1 MSEEVFKAR
10 LEPSGREFSL
20 YPGESILNSALRQRI
35 LLQYGCRNGRCSSC
49 KYFLIDGEVDFG
61 KVSPYS
67 LSENEKEEGWALLC
81 QARALSDLTI
91 RDHDIS
97 DRDDAPV
104 LTPRDETAE
113 ISAIEQLTESLW
125 ALQLVLPH
133 PLIFYP
139 GQFIEIEAPDRPG
152 SWRCYSIASSAANPE
167 RIDLVVKRIAGGEFS
182 GQVERL
188 ARGSRLAVRGPYG
201 MSYLRDSDRPILLV
215 ATGSGLAPLLSIL
228 RSSAEQ
234 RDPRSFQLYYGAR
247 TAGDLIFRDELYSLE
262 QRLPHFRFKP
272 SLSAPATTDSSPASP
287 GPAAATSAPSS
298 AAPDHSRALANTSP
312 ASAGSSAAAD
322 PSLAPTGPT
331 GAYPE
336 RSRAVP
342 NPSPA
347 TLSQVSVGRVTQALQ
362 RDITDASP
370 YDAYICG
377 QPDMCESVATL
388 LLAKGIPED
397 RIFRDDFY
405 PAV

>member
-1 MSEEVFKAR
+1 MSETVFKAR

-49 KYFLIDGEVDFG
+49 KYFLIEGEVDFG

-91 RDHDIS
+91 RDQDIS

-113 ISAIEQLTESLW
+113 IFAIEQLTESLW

-139 GQFIEIEAPDRPG
+139 GQFIEVEAPGRPG

-201 MSYLRDSDRPILLV
+201 MSYLRESDRPILLV
-215 ATGSGLAPLLSIL
+215 ATGAGLAPLLSIL

-247 TAGDLIFRDELYSLE
+247 TAGDLIFRDELYAME

-272 SLSAPATTDSSPASP
+272 SLSAPDSSFASVDPSPASVD
-287 GPAAATSAPSS
+287 PAAAALAPSS
-298 AAPDHSRALANTSP
+298 AAPNASP
-312 ASAGSSAAAD
+312 TSAGSSAAAD
-322 PSLAPTGPT
+322 PSLAPMRPT
-331 GAYPE
+331 GAHPE

-342 NPSPA
+342 NPSPP
-347 TLSQVSVGRVTQALQ
+347 TLSRVSVGRVTQALQ

-370 YDAYICG
+370 FDAYICG
-377 QPDMCESVATL
+377 HPEMCESVATL
-388 LLAKGIPED
+388 LLAKGVPEN

>member
-20 YPGESILNSALRQRI
+20 YSGESVLNSALRQRI

-91 RDHDIS
+91 RDQDIA
-97 DRDDAPV
+97 DRDDAPI

-113 ISAIEQLTESLW
+113 ISAIDKLTESLW
-125 ALQLVLPH
+125 GLQLVLPH
-133 PLIFYP
+133 PLTFYP
-139 GQFIEIEAPDRPG
+139 GQFIEVEAPGHPG
-152 SWRCYSIASSAANPE
+152 CWRCYSIASSPAHSE
-167 RIDLVVKRIAGGEFS
+167 RIDLIVKRIAAGEFS
-182 GQVERL
+182 GQVQRL

-201 MSYLRDSDRPILLV
+201 MSYLRDSDRPVLLV

-228 RSSAEQ
+228 RTAAER
-234 RDPRSFQLYYGAR
+234 RDPRHFQLYYGAR
-247 TAGDLIFRDELYSLE
+247 TAADLIFREELYSLE
-262 QRLPHFRFKP
+262 QRLRHFQFKP
-272 SLSAPATTDSSPASP
+272 SLSATAGTDLSLGSPASVS
-287 GPAAATSAPSS
+287 ASVARDLSATSVSHSAIGDTSS
-298 AAPDHSRALANTSP
+298 TPVE
-312 ASAGSSAAAD
+312 
-322 PSLAPTGPT
+322 PSLALVDRSS
-331 GAYPE
+331 GAQDSG
-336 RSRAVP
+336 RIVP
-342 NPSPA
+342 NLSPTTPSR
-347 TLSQVSVGRVTQALQ
+347 VSAGRVTQALQ
-362 RDITDASP
+362 RDLIDASP
-370 YDAYICG
+370 FDAYICG
-377 QPDMCESVATL
+377 HPEMCESVATL
-388 LLAKGIPED
+388 LLAKGIPEN

>member
-20 YPGESILNSALRQRI
+20 YAGESVLNSALRQRI

-91 RDHDIS
+91 RDQDIA

-113 ISAIEQLTESLW
+113 IFAIQQLTESLW
-125 ALQLVLPH
+125 GLQLALPH
-133 PLIFYP
+133 PLTFYP
-139 GQFIEIEAPDRPG
+139 GQFIEVEAPGRSG
-152 SWRCYSIASSAANPE
+152 SWRCYSIAGSAANPE
-167 RIDLVVKRIAGGEFS
+167 RIDLIVKRITGGEFS

-228 RSSAEQ
+228 RTAAERRDQ
-234 RDPRSFQLYYGAR
+234 RHFQLYYGAR
-247 TAGDLIFRDELYSLE
+247 TTADLIFHDELCSLE
-262 QRLPHFRFKP
+262 QRLPHFRFKA
-272 SLSAPATTDSSPASP
+272 SLSAPASTDLSLGSPASVS
-287 GPAAATSAPSS
+287 ALVARDLSATSVGPS
-298 AAPDHSRALANTSP
+298 AAGHSSPTSVEP
-312 ASAGSSAAAD
+312 SFAPVDRSPVAAD
-322 PSLAPTGPT
+322 RGRAAPNASPI
-331 GAYPE
+331 
-336 RSRAVP
+336 RLSR
-342 NPSPA
+342 
-347 TLSQVSVGRVTQALQ
+347 VSAGRVTQALQ
-362 RDITDASP
+362 RDIADASP
-370 YDAYICG
+370 FDAYICG
-377 QPDMCESVATL
+377 HPDMCESVATL
-388 LLAKGIPED
+388 LLAKGIPEN

>member
-1 MSEEVFKAR
+1 MSDEIFRAR

-20 YPGESILNSALRQRI
+20 HSGESILNSALRQRI

-91 RDHDIS
+91 RDQDIA
-97 DRDDAPV
+97 DRDDAPI

-113 ISAIEQLTESLW
+113 ISAIEKMTESLW
-125 ALQLVLPH
+125 SLQLVLPH
-133 PLIFYP
+133 PLTYYP
-139 GQFIEIEAPDRPG
+139 GQFLEVEAPGKPG
-152 SWRCYSIASSAANPE
+152 SWRCYSIASSAANSE
-167 RIDLVVKRIAGGEFS
+167 HIDLVVKRIDGGEFS

-188 ARGSRLAVRGPYG
+188 GRGFRLAVRGPYG
-201 MSYLRDSDRPILLV
+201 MNYLRDSDRPILPV

-228 RSSAEQ
+228 RSSAER

-247 TAGDLIFRDELYSLE
+247 TAADLIFRDELYSME
-262 QRLPHFRFKP
+262 QRLPHFRFQP
-272 SLSAPATTDSSPASP
+272 SLSASTSTDLSLGSP
-287 GPAAATSAPSS
+287 GSS
-298 AAPDHSRALANTSP
+298 TT
-312 ASAGSSAAAD
+312 AD
-322 PSLAPTGPT
+322 
-331 GAYPE
+331 
-336 RSRAVP
+336 RSRPVP
-342 NPSPA
+342 NPSPI
-347 TLSQVSVGRVTQALQ
+347 TLSRISAGRVTQALQ
-362 RDITDASP
+362 RDIADASP
-370 YDAYICG
+370 FDAYICG
-377 QPDMCESVATL
+377 HPEMCESVATL
-388 LLAKGIPED
+388 LLAKGIPEN

>member
-1 MSEEVFKAR
+1 MSETVFKAR

-49 KYFLIDGEVDFG
+49 KYFLIEGEVDFG

-91 RDHDIS
+91 RDQDIS

-113 ISAIEQLTESLW
+113 IFAIEQLTESLW

-139 GQFIEIEAPDRPG
+139 GQFIEVEAPGRPG

-201 MSYLRDSDRPILLV
+201 MSYLRESDRPILLV

-247 TAGDLIFRDELYSLE
+247 TAGDLIFRDELY
-262 QRLPHFRFKP
+262 
-272 SLSAPATTDSSPASP
+272 
-287 GPAAATSAPSS
+287 
-298 AAPDHSRALANTSP
+298 
-312 ASAGSSAAAD
+312 
-322 PSLAPTGPT
+322 
-331 GAYPE
+331 
-336 RSRAVP
+336 
-342 NPSPA
+342 
-347 TLSQVSVGRVTQALQ
+347 
-362 RDITDASP
+362 
-370 YDAYICG
+370 
-377 QPDMCESVATL
+377 
-388 LLAKGIPED
+388 
-397 RIFRDDFY
+397 
-405 PAV
+405 

>member
-1 MSEEVFKAR
+1 MSETVFKAR

-49 KYFLIDGEVDFG
+49 KYFLIEGEVDFG

-91 RDHDIS
+91 RDQDIS

-113 ISAIEQLTESLW
+113 IFAIEQLTESLW

-139 GQFIEIEAPDRPG
+139 GQFIEVEAPGRPG

-201 MSYLRDSDRPILLV
+201 MSYLRESDRPILLV

-247 TAGDLIFRDELYSLE
+247 TAGDLIFRDELYAME

-272 SLSAPATTDSSPASP
+272 SLSAPDSSFASVDPSPASVH
-287 GPAAATSAPSS
+287 PAAAALAPSS
-298 AAPDHSRALANTSP
+298 AAPNASP
-312 ASAGSSAAAD
+312 TSAGSSAAAD
-322 PSLAPTGPT
+322 PSLAPMRPT
-331 GAYPE
+331 GAHPE

-347 TLSQVSVGRVTQALQ
+347 TLSRVSVGRVTQALQ
-362 RDITDASP
+362 RDITDASLF
-370 YDAYICG
+370 DAYICG
-377 QPDMCESVATL
+377 HPEMCESVATL
-388 LLAKGIPED
+388 LLAKGVPEN

>member
-1 MSEEVFKAR
+1 MSETVFKAR

-49 KYFLIDGEVDFG
+49 KYFLIEGEVDFG

-91 RDHDIS
+91 RDQDIS

-113 ISAIEQLTESLW
+113 IFAIEQLTESLW

-139 GQFIEIEAPDRPG
+139 GQFIEVEAPGRPG

-201 MSYLRDSDRPILLV
+201 MSYLRESDRPILLV

-247 TAGDLIFRDELYSLE
+247 TAGDLIFHDELYAME

-272 SLSAPATTDSSPASP
+272 SLSAPDSSFASVDPSPASVD
-287 GPAAATSAPSS
+287 PAAAALAPSS
-298 AAPDHSRALANTSP
+298 AAPNASP
-312 ASAGSSAAAD
+312 TSAGSSAAAD
-322 PSLAPTGPT
+322 PSLAPMRPT
-331 GAYPE
+331 GAHPE

-342 NPSPA
+342 NPSPP
-347 TLSQVSVGRVTQALQ
+347 TLSRVSVGRVTQALQ

-370 YDAYICG
+370 FDFYICG
-377 QPDMCESVATL
+377 HPEMCESVATL
-388 LLAKGIPED
+388 LLAKGVPEN